1 MKKLLLTICF
11 ITSLYSVNAQTINCT
26 SMCVLDI
33 SLDTANDE
41 MDVTIYNGDTN
52 HVNYP
57 TVVVVDPSGDTVGN
71 INNEFYLFAQM
82 GGTTVVHSIPTT
94 LTDITGFTGT
104 VYFTDQVWDTTCVF
118 SYPMICSVG
127 IDSEV
132 KRNSVSV
139 FPNPA
144 SEKITIIIQDSRNSN
159 AQIILTDIT
168 GKKIRSYIT
177 RSEQFII
184 ERNDL
189 QSGMYF
195 ISVLIDDEY
204 FVNKVVID

>member
-1 MKKLLLTICF
+1 MKKFLLFICLTTLF
-11 ITSLYSVNAQTINCT
+11 FEGGAQTINCT
-26 SMCVLDI
+26 SMCVLGI

-104 VYFTDQVWDTTCVF
+104 VYFTDQVWDTTCIF
-118 SYPMICSVG
+118 SYPMICNVG

-144 SEKITIIIQDSRNSN
+144 SDKITVIIPDFPNSN

-177 RSEQFII
+177 QSEQFII

-195 ISVLIDDEY
+195 ISVV
-204 FVNKVVID
+204 VNRERHMKKVILE